1 MLVRELAAA
10 AHGVSRTR
18 LDGAAKSPRKSA
30 TRLDGKSA
38 RPLLGDRWLHSMK
51 TVLSPAKE

>member
-1 MLVRELAAA
+1 
-10 AHGVSRTR
+10 

-51 TVLSPAKE
+51 TVLSPAKNEKNAFHKWQKV